1 MREEVAHQSSDRSQC
16 TGRLSFSLG
25 HTGDAG
31 DAAVE
36 IDSFEVREEIVHP

>member
-16 TGRLSFSLG
+16 GRLSFSLG

-36 IDSFEVREEIVHP
+36 IDSFEVRQEIVHP